1 MESYIEVGLDEEFL
15 KHFGYEFRDNQYKKF
30 DKYTTDYKPIFKD
43 GVEVTSIAIP
53 ANYEYEGKK
62 YKIILYPNFT
72 ETHRNAPK
80 FMNCTQFLVQ
90 N

>member
-1 MESYIEVGLDEEFL
+1 MESYIEVGLDEKIL
-15 KHFGYEFRDNQYKKF
+15 KQFGYEFREKQYKKF
-30 DKYTTDYKPIFKD
+30 DGRTIDDYKPIFKD

-62 YKIILYPNFT
+62 YKIIFYPNFT

-80 FMNCTQFLVQ
+80 WWTAPNF
-90 N
+90 